1 MNKEIKDL
9 DVFEARLGSA
19 LRSTGH
25 LFPTTDREVEMF
37 LANTESETLPEKYQT
52 PDFVFQEEPRSTTKK
67 PNISVVDYS
76 STAQSW
82 ALAARNGKEL
92 PQFILD
98 KMKEDKKISQK
109 K

>member
-9 DVFEARLGSA
+9 DVFEASLGTA

-25 LFPTTDREVEMF
+25 LFPTTDREVELF
-37 LANTESETLPEKYQT
+37 LANTEPETLPEKYQT
-52 PDFVFQEEPRSTTKK
+52 PDFVFQEASHSTATTT
-67 PNISVVDYS
+67 NIRVVDYS
-76 STAQSW
+76 KTAQSW

-92 PQFILD
+92 PQSILG
-98 KMKEDKKISQK
+98 KMKEDKKNSQK